1 MHRAGFEPAP
11 TMSTSVFNETPK
23 AGGLTTLPPAHTAI
37 YYNKIK
43 VADFY
48 IYACIV
54 EDFFFVT
61 WVDIPNNEPHYGALV
76 IWDHNLDDASLGIYK
91 VVTSGRATDRKPR

>member
-11 TMSTSVFNETPK
+11 TMSTSIFNETPK

-37 YYNKIK
+37 YYNRIK

-54 EDFFFVT
+54 GDFFFVT
-61 WVDIPNNEPHYGALV
+61 WVDMLLLRAPLRRAR
-76 IWDHNLDDASLGIYK
+76 IWDHNLDDAPH
-91 VVTSGRATDRKPR
+91 T